1 MRFLIGS
8 FCNDV
13 LGGGNGNDILLGLSG
28 SDVLQGGRGN
38 DILIG
43 GSGSDQIF
51 GGAGNDLLLGNNGND
66 LLDGGVGS
74 DIVDGGSGDDI
85 AIYRMSENRGARDVY
100 SGGSGKDTLRL
111 AFTAAEWND
120 PRVRLEVIAY
130 AAFQAAHTNR
140 RGEADN
146 DVFRF
151 QSFDLRA
158 SAFEKLEVYVDGRR
172 VEIGDAP
179 VTARDDAA
187 QAGENG
193 SVVINVAGND
203 STPDGIGAVTL
214 VSGPTKG
221 TVTLRADKTFLYT
234 PGAAMNAL
242 GAGQRTTDTFTYR
255 ISDRD
260 GDSGVATVMV
270 TIIGENDAP
279 TVTVVNPAMD
289 AEGDAGTPSVKT
301 IDLFRD
307 LTIATDPDQTDTPVF
322 RTGSI
327 LVQAGP
333 GSATGNTAL
342 IAVNQ
347 TTGVISYDRAA
358 FDFLNTGQSAIY
370 RISFD
375 VRSGSDTVTRTV
387 TLTITGITDVPGD
400 TTPPPAPT
408 LTLAAASDSGAAGD
422 RLTNDSTPTLT
433 GTAEAG
439 ATVTILRNGISIGTA
454 LAAANGSWSFTTA
467 VLADGLHNFTAT
479 ARDAAGNNGPAS
491 TALTLTI
498 DTGAPAAPALALAA
512 ASDSGAAGDRLTND
526 NTPTLTGTAEA
537 GATVTILRNGAI
549 AGTTTAAADGGWTYT
564 SAALADGT
572 HVFTAFATDAAGNAG
587 PASAA
592 LALTIDTA
600 APGLPTIDLAAA
612 EDSGASDSDDL
623 TNRAS
628 VTLSVSA
635 ETGSTVTLNGQSAV
649 AVAGLASF
657 TVALAEGVNGFG
669 ATATDAAGNVSA
681 AGMLSI
687 GRDSDADLGDDLAV
701 TLGDGLINAME
712 RAAVG
717 FALSGLDAD
726 ATATL
731 TFAST
736 GGGAITRTLSA
747 NGTGTIDL
755 SSLGDGAISVFVS
768 AGDAAGNTATGSGF
782 GAMLDTLAPN
792 TPVIDLVAA
801 DDSGASDGDNL
812 TNLAIVR
819 LSVAAETGATVTLN
833 GQSAVATA
841 GAASFT
847 LALVEGANA
856 FSATATD
863 AAGNTSAAGTLTVT
877 RDSDA
882 DAGDDLAVSLNDS
895 LINAAER
902 AAVAFTLTGLDA
914 DAIASLTFAS
924 SGGGSLTR
932 TLSGNGT
939 GAIDLSS
946 LADGAITVSVAA
958 SDAAGN
964 AASGGGAAATLDATG
979 PAAPTL
985 ALDAGS
991 DTGTPG
997 DGATLDTTPTLIGTT
1012 EPGATVTILRDGFG
1026 VGSATADAGGNWSF
1040 TSAVL
1045 AAGPYSFTTFA
1056 TDAAGNAGPASA
1068 PFALTIED
1076 AAPAEISLAL
1086 SASDEASAP
1095 GDDTTTGSVVTLV
1108 GATEAGAIV
1117 TLGSGPQAMTTIA
1130 DTQGLFRFDDIALSL
1145 GGNAFTVTASL
1156 AGQTI
1161 ATDTVT
1167 LTREAADA
1175 NAPDNAAVNWIRIA
1189 LGLVAEESSAPTY
1202 ASRALA
1208 MESLA
1213 VYNVMAAIDGTPG
1226 YLINAQAALGAS
1238 AEAAVAKAA
1247 HDILK
1252 ALYPSQ
1258 SFDLAAELAESLA
1271 LVTDGQ
1277 SEDDGVALGADI
1289 AARVLSL
1296 RQNDGWDTVVNDTG
1310 SDAVGKWQPTAP
1322 FYAPGLDAQ
1331 WATLDTFAL
1340 DTPDQ
1345 FRPDAPPDVQSD
1357 AFLAAYNEVKSLGAS
1372 DSTTRTA
1379 DQANIARFWAA
1390 GVGTYTPPGM
1400 WNDIAAKLVD
1410 EGSVGL
1416 SATARLFAQLN
1427 LAMADSGIAAWDAK
1441 YVYDYVRP
1449 ITIIR
1454 EAQNLNDPRFVEDR
1468 DWFPLI
1474 PTPPFPEYVSGHST
1488 FSAAAATVL
1497 TDFFGDTT
1505 GFSITSKSLANGTI
1519 ARSFDNFWDAAF
1531 EAGESRVFGGIHYR
1545 FSSEAGYEL
1554 GSAVGNLVLSAF
1566 DAASDTIAPRILL
1579 DQPDGF
1585 VANAVT
1591 MLGGTVLDNL
1601 TGVVALRASIDGGP
1615 LQEIAFA
1622 DNGSFTLALDGL
1634 LDGRHEID
1642 LYAVDA
1648 AGNLGSRDSYD
1659 FTLATTGPAL
1669 TLAPASV
1676 QPGEAIL
1683 TGERLTGTA
1692 LVVPGNGLAA
1702 LSYAFDDGA
1711 PIPVAF
1717 VARADGAISFDQPLD
1732 LSLVEPGARVLTVT
1746 AVDLAGNATTQT
1758 ISVSVPQPPFT
1769 IVDISP
1775 EPGEMAIGATYRPL
1789 IAFSRPVDPATL
1801 TEDSFYA
1808 TDSAGARIAAT
1819 IVPFADGL
1827 SAWLL
1832 FDEALPGSS
1841 AITLHVEGDLILSLD
1856 GAQLDGGTGAGSDY
1870 SGTFITVSTTG
1881 IPGTVISGRVLD
1893 PGLDRE
1899 MLTPDDVRAG
1909 PNGLNDF
1916 AANTYLNPLANVK
1929 VHILGRED
1937 IFAYTDATG
1946 YFELTD
1952 TPAGNLKL
1960 VVDGRTAT
1968 NAPDGIFFPEMVM
1981 DLTIRPGIVNTVMG
1995 SMGPAEAQEFNA
2007 ENPVVYLP
2015 RIDEDIFVAVS
2026 ATEATV
2032 IRGTNSANS
2041 ALVGDQLAQMS
2052 LTVAPGSVVDGA
2064 GNPVAVEVGIATVP
2078 PSMVMD
2084 MLPPG
2089 VLQHSFDITIQVRGV
2104 DGQPI
2109 DDPVFTTAAVL
2120 TMPNTFGMAP
2130 GEKLYVLSFDHTT
2143 GRLVINGTAT
2153 VSADGLSV
2161 VTDADSGIVA
2171 PGWHG
2176 VFTGSDADGD
2186 ILRNCD
2192 PRAND
2197 NPITWQDNE
2206 AAVLSASG
2214 TIGLVDGLSGGRIN
2228 DATKGVLGP
2237 VSGAAGLVSRGRTF
2251 EQHVEQYYEAAYTG
2265 QVSAAD
2271 GGGQADFAYK
2281 SMKLLQLGGDVA
2293 ATAVD
2298 SFAYVVGNLPF
2309 FKDTSL
2315 GKAAATLPLAV
2326 SATEATV
2333 AWTVNGE
2340 PPYKG
2345 MTDYVEKVNAKT
2357 QNVMNSAKW
2366 KLPDNPKTTP
2376 AIQRYEEAVRRA
2388 EERDLLRTPDLDI
2401 MAQKLRFIE
2410 ATISDWP
2417 EPGPEPIP
2425 PEREREIAD
2434 QAREIADAIAELAE
2448 AAARAAEHGRAI
2460 DDARDIVD
2468 AYEDVVDAYAEDFGE
2483 SFDPADSDPGN
2494 DGPDDVVVVTEEI
2507 EYGPVFYGV
2516 IENLDNGVQLRF
2528 QFNPDAG
2535 VDQVV
2540 APNADLRLTVFD
2552 PVSREVGSVT
2562 FTSSPS
2568 GVATRIP
2575 SILMLPDAGAVG
2587 LGGFTATAAYV
2598 LGINPA
2604 NPFNFIAPVDVDGDG
2619 VIEPEDGDLAGVR
2632 DVDAVLAGIATTP
2645 AQAEVEGVVGTVALA
2660 GQARAVEIATRGA
2673 NGAVQLAYVATGS
2686 FGLAIVDVTNPRGPV
2701 VLAQLDLPGDA
2712 VDVAADPAS
2721 NVVAVATGAG
2731 GIALIDVT
2739 TPTQPR
2745 LLGTIASTA
2754 TEIEVEDGLLYFFAG
2769 GVLNAYDMRS
2779 GAQEKA
2785 LLLAGVTT
2793 LPVAMAIE
2801 GQTLYLLESNPAA
2814 QPRLTI
2820 VDISGPGM
2828 VQLGQFTL
2836 PPFFINTASDLAIRN
2851 GIAYV
2856 GRGLDTSRGG
2866 YSTIDVSNPANP
2878 VYLSDPDNIALAGRS
2893 IALSAAGQLVG
2904 VQRVVD
2910 SQAGFATRNVLDVI
2924 GAGDP
2929 TVTDA
2934 IVRRIVLPDGVE
2946 PGDVAIIGNTALVVA
2961 GAALHAVQLAGIDR
2975 RGIAPTLSF
2984 ETNLVDGDPLTPG
2997 IQAVARE
3004 ASRAEFDLTVSD
3016 DVGIRSVELLMN
3028 GRIVAADLSVPLSL
3042 STVLPTIAGNGG
3054 DTVSLAVRATD
3065 TGGNVTTSEAITVTL
3080 TSDTTPFNLIN
3091 VTPDFQDTVGPVFRV
3106 SYLFSK
3112 AVDPAT
3118 VGLDNFFLLT
3128 EGGAPVPATGI
3139 ALREGGTRV
3148 DISYDGL
3155 PPGRY
3160 IGTVKAPQV
3169 RDLSGQALD
3178 DVDFVGPADFTVE
3191 AYDNVWVGGIVGNWT
3206 SAANWS
3212 DGAIPDATDSV
3223 FIQTFPNTVINFD
3236 QIANFGTAIVESL
3249 TLTGGGSLIYDSA
3262 PTVGGRPFRGI
3273 ETSYLSND
3281 GLFDVGKFGA
3291 LTVKGDL
3298 HNEGTIR
3305 LSATATNVP
3314 GTFGVSIGRLVLGE
3328 GDLTIDGG
3336 GVIEMGND
3344 PVSVLT
3350 AAQLAGRRKGE
3361 QDLGFY
3367 DAGIPSVVTNLDNTI
3382 RGGGEITGEM
3392 TLINGAAGV
3401 IESTIDKRLTLSTYI
3416 FNISD
3421 FGGVVF
3427 YERGLIENDGLIRA
3441 TATSTLKIDNVN
3453 IQNQDGVIRADGEN
3467 SLVWFEFN
3475 PIVDGGLIEAVG
3487 SGAFLLSY
3495 GATLR
3500 NLTIDNA
3507 QGANLLLVSRNTA
3520 NSNSQATSLENVTL
3534 RGDINV
3540 SPPDSAGATLS
3551 LKGEIV
3557 IEGADSE
3564 IILFDGAS
3572 TPARL
3577 LIAGDTRIS
3586 GGGVITII
3594 DGGVGHEI
3602 VSGAVV
3608 QYPFADPDN
3617 PTGEP
3622 GQPDAIDLVNVDAAF
3637 RWAGTIKPFY
3647 DLTDVEFYDASGN
3660 YQTVQ
3665 RPQTAPLHIVNY
3677 AAGTI
3682 ESYLNISGGPR
3693 PLILD
3698 GFQGGPPTLAG
3709 NYNISNAGLIRAS
3722 NAVGLEIRNSAVQQ
3736 YVDPFEHPTQAGLF
3750 GTLAADGFDSDVTLD
3765 NATVV
3770 GGRIEAIAGGDI
3782 IVTDEGFAGRGAVFQ
3797 SAAIQIDQ
3805 DSTLRIENNAQL
3817 DISAFLFGRTETEL
3831 RNDGTIAI
3839 ISGGG
3844 NDARLTVG
3852 GEFGGDLTIT
3862 SDDFGEIILRDASSS
3877 GLRGSLGNGYG
3888 GGERLRIVNQGVA
3901 GDGDFAVDMELQVE
3915 GGQGL
3920 RLSADAG
3927 GLIDVRSY
3935 FVNVA
3940 AFSQIIAEGG
3950 LVEIDGTV
3958 DNYGVIDAYAGSL
3971 RFTGAVQ
3978 GGGTTITRGED
3989 TLVTVDGAASG
4000 SFQLYNG
4007 GDFVF
4012 NGSFDGAIA
4021 FGVDDEFA
4029 QFNGDSTVVFDDLTN
4044 FNAFVSGFSA
4054 GDVVAFRDIDE
4065 ATGFFTI
4072 FDDGAN
4078 YIVEVGDQ
4086 DDVVTLTFQNS
4097 FDINSLSLEALNGE
4111 GFRSLVLI

>member
-85 AIYRMSENRGARDVY
+85 AIYRMSENGGARDVY

-203 STPDGIGAVTL
+203 STPDEIGAVTL

-260 GDSGVATVMV
+260 GDSGVATVTV

-279 TVTVVNPAMD
+279 TVTVVNPATD

-408 LTLAAASDSGAAGD
+408 LTLAAPSDSGAAGD

-439 ATVTILRNGISIGTA
+439 ATVTILRNGVSIGTA

-549 AGTTTAAADGGWTYT
+549 AGTTTVAADGGWTYT

-572 HVFTAFATDAAGNAG
+572 HAFTAFATDAAGNAG

-600 APGLPTIDLAAA
+600 APGLPAIDLAAA

-657 TVALAEGVNGFG
+657 TVALAEGVNGFS

-712 RAAVG
+712 RAAVS

-755 SSLGDGAISVFVS
+755 SSLGDGAISVSVS

-782 GAMLDTLAPN
+782 GATLDTLAPDA
-792 TPVIDLVAA
+792 PVIDLAAA

-812 TNLAIVR
+812 TNLASVT

-841 GAASFT
+841 GGASFT
-847 LALVEGANA
+847 VALAEGANA

-863 AAGNTSAAGTLTVT
+863 AAGNTSAAGASTVT

-882 DAGDDLAVSLNDS
+882 DADNDLAVSLGDS

-902 AAVAFTLTGLDA
+902 AAVAFTLTGLDP
-914 DAIASLTFAS
+914 DALASLTFSS

-932 TLSGNGT
+932 SVSANGP
-939 GAIDLSS
+939 GSIDLST
-946 LADGAITVSVAA
+946 LGDGAISVSVTAG
-958 SDAAGN
+958 DAAGN
-964 AASGGGAAATLDATG
+964 TTSGLGASATLDTTG

-985 ALDAGS
+985 ALDTGS
-991 DTGTPG
+991 DTGALG
-997 DGATLDTTPTLIGTT
+997 DGATLDTTPTLTGTA
-1012 EPGATVTILRDGFG
+1012 EAGATVTILRDGLS
-1026 VGSATADAGGNWSF
+1026 VGSATADAAGGWSF
-1040 TSAVL
+1040 TSAAL
-1045 AAGPYSFTTFA
+1045 ASGPYSFSAFA
-1056 TDAAGNAGPASA
+1056 SDAAGNAGATSA

-1076 AAPAEISLAL
+1076 AAPAEVSLAL

-1108 GATEAGAIV
+1108 GATEAGATV

-1130 DTQGLFRFDDIALSL
+1130 DTQGLFRFDDVALSL
-1145 GGNAFTVTASL
+1145 GENAFTVAASL

-1161 ATDTVT
+1161 ATQTVT
-1167 LTREAADA
+1167 LTREAAAA

-1189 LGLVAEESSAPTY
+1189 LGLVAEESSGPTY

-1238 AEAAVAKAA
+1238 AEAAVARAA

-1252 ALYPSQ
+1252 ALYPGQ
-1258 SFDLAAELAESLA
+1258 SFDLAAQLAESLA
-1271 LVTDGQ
+1271 LVADGQ

-1289 AARVLSL
+1289 AARVLAL
-1296 RQNDGWDTVVNDTG
+1296 RQNDGWDIVVNDTG

-1340 DTPDQ
+1340 DTPAQ
-1345 FRPDAPPDVQSD
+1345 FRPDAPPDVHSD
-1357 AFLAAYNEVKSLGAS
+1357 AFLAAYNEVKELGAS

-1390 GVGTYTPPGM
+1390 GVGTYTPSGM

-1427 LAMADSGIAAWDAK
+1427 LAMADAGIAAWDAK
-1441 YVYDYVRP
+1441 YTYDYVRP

-1488 FSAAAATVL
+1488 YSAAAATVL
-1497 TDFFGDTT
+1497 TDFFAETT
-1505 GFSITSKSLANGTI
+1505 AFSITSKSLANG
-1519 ARSFDNFWDAAF
+1519 AVPRSFDNFWDAAF

-1566 DAASDTIAPRILL
+1566 DAASDAIAPRILL
-1579 DQPDGF
+1579 TQERDFVSDTIPVLTGSVLDNVSGVTALSYSLDGAAFVALAFAADGTFSLDLAALLAGQPDGRHSI
-1585 VANAVT
+1585 T
-1591 MLGGTVLDNL
+1591 
-1601 TGVVALRASIDGGP
+1601 LRA
-1615 LQEIAFA
+1615 L
-1622 DNGSFTLALDGL
+1622 
-1634 LDGRHEID
+1634 
-1642 LYAVDA
+1642 DA
-1648 AGNLGSRDSYD
+1648 AGNLG
-1659 FTLATTGPAL
+1659 TLNAFRFAVATAPPVAS
-1669 TLAPASV
+1669 LAPESV
-1676 QPGEAIL
+1676 QQGETIL
-1683 TGERLTGTA
+1683 AGERLTGF
-1692 LVVPGNGLAA
+1692 VPLSEGNALAA
-1702 LSYAFDDGA
+1702 LTYRFDGGPRTSVAFDA
-1711 PIPVAF
+1711 TN
-1717 VARADGAISFDQPLD
+1717 RFDQALD
-1732 LSLVEPGARVLTVT
+1732 LRTIAPGARQLVLEITDVAGSVAIQTYDVTVPT
-1746 AVDLAGNATTQT
+1746 
-1758 ISVSVPQPPFT
+1758 PPFT
-1769 IVDISP
+1769 IVAIEP
-1775 EPGEMAIGATYRPL
+1775 EADEMQVGVTYRPL
-1789 IAFSRPVDPATL
+1789 VEFSRAVDASTL
-1801 TEDSFYA
+1801 TASSFYA
-1808 TDSAGARIAAT
+1808 TDSSGAVIPAT

-1827 SAWLL
+1827 GAWLL
-1832 FDEALPGSS
+1832 FQETLPGSQ
-1841 AITLHVEGDLILSLD
+1841 AITLHIDGSEIRSRDGTFLD
-1856 GAQLDGGTGAGSDY
+1856 AALTGAGGSNL
-1870 SGTFITVSTTG
+1870 TQVFTTVSTTG
-1881 IPGTVISGRVLD
+1881 VPGTTITGYVLD
-1893 PGLDRE
+1893 PGADRE
-1899 MLTPDDVRAG
+1899 MMTPDDVRAG
-1909 PNGLNDF
+1909 PLGLNSF
-1916 AANTYLNPLANVK
+1916 ATNTYLSKLAGVK
-1929 VHILGRED
+1929 VYVIGQED
-1937 IFAYTDATG
+1937 KAVFTDADGLFT
-1946 YFELTD
+1946 LTD
-1952 TPAGNLKL
+1952 MPAGNVKL
-1960 VVDGRTAT
+1960 VIDGRTAAMT
-1968 NAPDGIFFPEMVM
+1968 EAGIFFPEMVM

-2007 ENPVVYLP
+2007 GNLAVYLP
-2015 RIDEDIFVAVS
+2015 RIDDDIFVAIGTGAPTVVQ
-2026 ATEATV
+2026 ATS
-2032 IRGTNSANS
+2032 SANS
-2041 ALVGDQLAQMS
+2041 SLTGDQLSRMS

-2084 MLPPG
+2084 MLPEG
-2089 VLQHSFDITIQVRGV
+2089 VLQHSFDITIQVRDV
-2104 DGQPI
+2104 NGQPI
-2109 DDPVFTTAAVL
+2109 DDPVFTTPAILA
-2120 TMPNTFGMAP
+2120 MPNTFGLAP
-2130 GEKLYVLSFDHTT
+2130 GEKTFVLSFDHTT

-2153 VSADGLSV
+2153 VSADGLSI
-2161 VTDADSGIVA
+2161 VTDPDSGILA

-2176 VFTGSDADGD
+2176 IAPGSRG
-2186 ILRNCD
+2186 RGGVSGPCD
-2192 PRAND
+2192 PPGTPELDEVRQAYQEFYDKTNQTLD
-2197 NPITWQDNE
+2197 D
-2206 AAVLSASG
+2206 AS
-2214 TIGLVDGLSGGRIN
+2214 TLNSL
-2228 DATKGVLGP
+2228 L
-2237 VSGAAGLVSRGRTF
+2237 GAAGANTTPVGKALDVRGTYNDLKTLSDSSLRAGDAFRRGDVVGGLLESGQVFVDSVSVFTDFMGFIPGPIGRI
-2251 EQHVEQYYEAAYTG
+2251 ANAYGVVLNSAKRAG
-2265 QVSAAD
+2265 QVSSENLDILTGQKQQIRQTAD
-2271 GGGQADFAYK
+2271 EVKAQQRWVPPTVTPQQEQQRQQNLQRLEEAELRYREESQRQTEIIEETTTYFETVIEFLEMVQPGGSGPGPNPDSVELAEMADRIKDFADSQIELIGGEFSLEYEFLYQLEEEY
-2281 SMKLLQLGGDVA
+2281 LLALQQVIDDIA
-2293 ATAVD
+2293 AEIGVTIPAMAAM
-2298 SFAYVVGNLPF
+2298 SG
-2309 FKDTSL
+2309 TSL
-2315 GKAAATLPLAV
+2315 GGLTGGV
-2326 SATEATV
+2326 
-2333 AWTVNGE
+2333 
-2340 PPYKG
+2340 
-2345 MTDYVEKVNAKT
+2345 
-2357 QNVMNSAKW
+2357 VMGANFF
-2366 KLPDNPKTTP
+2366 PNQP
-2376 AIQRYEEAVRRA
+2376 AQA
-2388 EERDLLRTPDLDI
+2388 EVPSVVYGQTMYYLL
-2401 MAQKLRFIE
+2401 
-2410 ATISDWP
+2410 
-2417 EPGPEPIP
+2417 
-2425 PEREREIAD
+2425 
-2434 QAREIADAIAELAE
+2434 
-2448 AAARAAEHGRAI
+2448 
-2460 DDARDIVD
+2460 
-2468 AYEDVVDAYAEDFGE
+2468 
-2483 SFDPADSDPGN
+2483 
-2494 DGPDDVVVVTEEI
+2494 
-2507 EYGPVFYGV
+2507 
-2516 IENLDNGVQLRF
+2516 ENLDSGSELRG
-2528 QFNPDAG
+2528 QFNAMAG
-2535 VDQVV
+2535 IDQFL
-2540 APNADLRLTVFD
+2540 APNTLYRLTVFD
-2552 PVSREVGSVT
+2552 PVSRDIGQTVFQSRPTGQPT
-2562 FTSSPS
+2562 D
-2568 GVATRIP
+2568 IP
-2575 SILMLPDAGAVG
+2575 NVLLFDDAGAVG
-2587 LGGFTATAAYV
+2587 AGGFTARAANV
-2598 LGINPA
+2598 LGINP
-2604 NPFNFIAPVDVDGDG
+2604 NIRDNFIAGVQDEAALLGGFANTPALASTTGVIGSVSLLGDAKAVVVESDG
-2619 VIEPEDGDLAGVR
+2619 V
-2632 DVDAVLAGIATTP
+2632 
-2645 AQAEVEGVVGTVALA
+2645 
-2660 GQARAVEIATRGA
+2660 
-2673 NGAVQLAYVATGS
+2673 NGGRLTAYVATGDY
-2686 FGLAIVDVTNPRGPV
+2686 GLALVNVSDPLAPAILSQIDLLGTATDV
-2701 VLAQLDLPGDA
+2701 A
-2712 VDVAADPAS
+2712 VDGATDL
-2721 NVVAVATGAG
+2721 VAVATGASGVAIVDANLANAPRLVRTLNVAATQVEIFDGLAYVVSGGIVSAYDMATGQQVKGLLLPGANYPVTGLAIENGRLFALEYNPGVGPRLTVIDIASPVLSILSTLQLPFAARGSDNAADGLLTVSG
-2731 GIALIDVT
+2731 GIAYL
-2739 TPTQPR
+2739 PAGSGAG
-2745 LLGTIASTA
+2745 LGA
-2754 TEIEVEDGLLYFFAG
+2754 AG
-2769 GVLNAYDMRS
+2769 GYATVNVSD
-2779 GAQEKA
+2779 
-2785 LLLAGVTT
+2785 
-2793 LPVAMAIE
+2793 
-2801 GQTLYLLESNPAA
+2801 PAA
-2814 QPRLTI
+2814 
-2820 VDISGPGM
+2820 
-2828 VQLGQFTL
+2828 
-2836 PPFFINTASDLAIRN
+2836 PFLVSTPDQE
-2851 GIAYV
+2851 GIAGGALALNGS
-2856 GRGLDTSRGG
+2856 GRALTVQRLNVAEANSFADRNLV
-2866 YSTIDVSNPANP
+2866 DVVDVANPANT
-2878 VYLSDPDNIALAGRS
+2878 
-2893 IALSAAGQLVG
+2893 G
-2904 VQRVVD
+2904 VLINRILLPENAV
-2910 SQAGFATRNVLDVI
+2910 
-2924 GAGDP
+2924 P
-2929 TVTDA
+2929 TAVT
-2934 IVRRIVLPDGVE
+2934 
-2946 PGDVAIIGNTALVVA
+2946 VA
-2961 GAALHAVQLAGIDR
+2961 GGNAFVATSDGLSVVRYLQIDR
-2975 RGIAPTLSF
+2975 LGVAPTINF
-2984 ETNLVDGDPLTPG
+2984 TTNLVDADPLTAG
-2997 IQAVARE
+2997 IQAQALE
-3004 ASRAEFDLTVSD
+3004 ASRVTFDLTVFD
-3016 DVGIRSVELLMN
+3016 DVQVRSVELLVD
-3028 GRIVAADLSVPLSL
+3028 GRVVQTDLSVPLSL
-3042 STVLPTIAGNGG
+3042 STVLPSIAGNGG
-3054 DTVSLAVRATD
+3054 PNVTLALRATD
-3065 TGGNVTTSEAITVTL
+3065 TGGNVTTTAPITVTL
-3080 TSDTTPFNLIN
+3080 TADTTPFNLIN
-3091 VTPDFQDTVGPVFRV
+3091 VTPDDGETVGQTRKV

-3112 AVDPAT
+3112 ALDPTSVTLA
-3118 VGLDNFFLLT
+3118 NFVLKT
-3128 EGGAPVPATGI
+3128 QAGDVVTATGI
-3139 ALREGGTRV
+3139 ALRENGTRV
-3148 DISYDGL
+3148 EISYDAL
-3155 PPGRY
+3155 PLGQY
-3160 IGTVKAPQV
+3160 QGTIKAPLV
-3169 RDLSGQALD
+3169 RDLSGQRLGAA
-3178 DVDFVGPADFTVE
+3178 DFVGTADFTV
-3191 AYDNVWVGGIVGNWT
+3191 AAFDNSWIGGIVGDWT
-3206 SAANWS
+3206 LAANWS
-3212 DGAIPDATDSV
+3212 DGAAPDATDSV
-3223 FIQTFPNTVINFD
+3223 FIQTVPGGTINFD
-3236 QIANFGTAIVESL
+3236 QTANFGNAIVESL
-3249 TLTGGGSLIYDSA
+3249 TLTGGGSVIYDSA

-3314 GTFGVSIGRLVLGE
+3314 GTFGGSIGRLVLGE

-3507 QGANLLLVSRNTA
+3507 QGANFLLVSRNTA

-3594 DGGVGHEI
+3594 NGGVGHEI

-3722 NAVGLEIRNSAVQQ
+3722 NGVGLEIRNSAVQQ

-3750 GTLAADGFDSDVTLD
+3750 GTLAADGFDSDVALD

-3817 DISAFLFGRTETEL
+3817 DISAFLFGRTETQL

-3844 NDARLTVG
+3844 NDARLIVG

-3901 GDGDFAVDMELQVE
+3901 GDGDFAVDMELRVE

-3935 FVNVA
+3935 FVSVA

>member
-43 GSGSDQIF
+43 GSGSDQIV
-51 GGAGNDLLLGNNGND
+51 GGAGNDLLLGNSGND
-66 LLDGGVGS
+66 LLDGGAGS

-146 DVFRF
+146 DAFRF

-187 QAGENG
+187 QVGENG

-260 GDSGVATVMV
+260 GDSGVATVTV

-279 TVTVVNPAMD
+279 TVTVVNPATD
-289 AEGDAGTPSVKT
+289 TEGDAGASNIKT

-307 LTIATDPDQTDTPVF
+307 LTMATDPDQTDTPVF

-375 VRSGSDTVTRTV
+375 VRSGSDTVTRMV
-387 TLTITGITDVPGD
+387 TLSITGITDVPGD

-408 LTLAAASDSGAAGD
+408 LTLTAASDSG
-422 RLTNDSTPTLT
+422 
-433 GTAEAG
+433 
-439 ATVTILRNGISIGTA
+439 V
-454 LAAANGSWSFTTA
+454 
-467 VLADGLHNFTAT
+467 
-479 ARDAAGNNGPAS
+479 
-491 TALTLTI
+491 
-498 DTGAPAAPALALAA
+498 
-512 ASDSGAAGDRLTND
+512 AGDRLTND

-537 GATVTILRNGAI
+537 GATVTILRNGSAVS
-549 AGTTTAAADGGWTYT
+549 TTVAAADGGWAFT
-564 SAALADGT
+564 SAALADGP
-572 HVFTAFATDAAGNAG
+572 HAFTAFATDAAGNAG

-592 LALTIDTA
+592 LTLTIDTS
-600 APGLPTIDLAAA
+600 APGAPVIDLTAA
-612 EDSGASDSDDL
+612 EDSGASGSDNL

-628 VTLSVSA
+628 VTLSVTA
-635 ETGSTVTLNGQSAV
+635 EVGSTVVLNGQSAV
-649 AVAGLASF
+649 AAAGVATF
-657 TVALAEGVNGFG
+657 VVALVEGSNSFS

-681 AGMLSI
+681 AGILFI
-687 GRDSDADLGDDLAV
+687 TRDSDADLGDDLAV

-717 FALSGLDAD
+717 FTLSGLDAD
-726 ATATL
+726 AAATV
-731 TFAST
+731 TFTST

-755 SSLGDGAISVFVS
+755 SSLGDGAIDVSVS
-768 AGDAAGNTATGSGF
+768 AGDVAGNVATGG
-782 GAMLDTLAPN
+782 GASATLDTLAPDA
-792 TPVIDLVAA
+792 PVIDLVATE
-801 DDSGASDGDNL
+801 DSGASSTDDL
-812 TNLAIVR
+812 TNRASVT
-819 LSVAAETGATVTLN
+819 LSVAAEAGSTVTLN
-833 GQSAVATA
+833 DGQSAIATA
-841 GAASFT
+841 GLASFT
-847 LALVEGANA
+847 VGLSEGLNG

-882 DAGDDLAVSLNDS
+882 DLGDDLAVSLNDS

-914 DAIASLTFAS
+914 DAIASLTFSS
-924 SGGGSLTR
+924 SGGGSMTR

-939 GAIDLSS
+939 GSIDLSS
-946 LADGAITVSVAA
+946 LGDGAITVSVAA

-964 AASGGGAAATLDATG
+964 TAAGDGASATLDATG

-997 DGATLDTTPTLIGTT
+997 DGATLDTTPTLSGTA
-1012 EPGATVTILRDGFG
+1012 EAGATVTVLRDGLS
-1026 VGSATADAGGNWSF
+1026 VGSATADAGGGWSF
-1040 TSAVL
+1040 TSDAL
-1045 AAGPYSFTTFA
+1045 ATGSYSFTAFA
-1056 TDAAGNAGPASA
+1056 TDAAGNDGPASA
-1068 PFALTIED
+1068 AFALTIEN
-1076 AAPAEISLAL
+1076 AAPADISLAL

-1108 GATEAGAIV
+1108 GATQAGATV
-1117 TLGSGPQAMTTIA
+1117 TLGSGPQAMSTIA
-1130 DTQGLFRFDDIALSL
+1130 DTQGMFRFDDVALSL
-1145 GGNAFTVTASL
+1145 GGNTLTVAASL
-1156 AGQTI
+1156 DGQTI
-1161 ATDTVT
+1161 ATETVT
-1167 LTREAADA
+1167 LTREATAA

-1213 VYNVMAAIDGTPG
+1213 VYNVKAAIDGTPG

-1238 AEAAVAKAA
+1238 AEAAVARAA

-1252 ALYPSQ
+1252 ALYPGQ

-1271 LVTDGQ
+1271 LVTDGE

-1289 AARVLSL
+1289 AARVLAL

-1322 FYAPGLDAQ
+1322 FYGPGLDAQ

-1345 FRPDAPPDVQSD
+1345 LRPDAPPDVHSD
-1357 AFLAAYNEVKSLGAS
+1357 AFLAAYNEVKELGAS
-1372 DSTTRTA
+1372 NSATRTL
-1379 DQANIARFWAA
+1379 DQANSARFWAA

-1400 WNDIAAKLVD
+1400 WNDIAAKLLD
-1410 EGSVGL
+1410 QGSVGL
-1416 SATARLFAQLN
+1416 SATAKLFAQLN
-1427 LAMADSGIAAWDAK
+1427 IAMADAAIAAWDAK

-1454 EAQNLNDPRFVEDR
+1454 EAQNLNDARFEEDR

-1488 FSAAAATVL
+1488 FSAAAATIL
-1497 TDFFGDTT
+1497 TDFFGNTT
-1505 GFSITSKSLANGTI
+1505 SFSITSKSLANGTMP
-1519 ARSFDNFWDAAF
+1519 RDFDSFWDAAF

-1554 GSAVGNLVLSAF
+1554 GGSIGDLVLAAF
-1566 DAASDTIAPRILL
+1566 DAASDAIAPRILL
-1579 DQPDGF
+1579 AQERNF
-1585 VANAVT
+1585 VSDAIPVLT
-1591 MLGGTVLDNL
+1591 GSVLDNVS
-1601 TGVVALRASIDGGP
+1601 GVTSLSYSLDGATFVALP
-1615 LQEIAFA
+1615 FA
-1622 DNGSFTLALDGL
+1622 ADGSFSLDLAGL
-1634 LDGRHEID
+1634 LAGEPDGRHSVS
-1642 LYAVDA
+1642 LRALDA
-1648 AGNLGSRDSYD
+1648 AGNLGTVNAFQ
-1659 FTLATTGPAL
+1659 FTIATAPPVAN
-1669 TLAPASV
+1669 LAPESI
-1676 QPGEAIL
+1676 QPDEVLLA
-1683 TGERLTGTA
+1683 GERLTGSVP
-1692 LVVPGNGLAA
+1692 LVEGNTLAA
-1702 LSYAFDDGA
+1702 LTYRFDDG
-1711 PIPVAF
+1711 PRTSVAF
-1717 VARADGAISFDQPLD
+1717 DASNGFDQALD
-1732 LSLVEPGARVLTVT
+1732 FSTVAPGARQLIVEITD
-1746 AVDLAGNATTQT
+1746 AAGNVAVQSYDVT
-1758 ISVSVPQPPFT
+1758 VPTPPFT
-1769 IVDISP
+1769 IVAIEP
-1775 EPGEMAIGATYRPL
+1775 EADEMQVGVTYRPL
-1789 IAFSRPVDPATL
+1789 IEFSRPVDASTL
-1801 TEDSFYA
+1801 TASSFYA
-1808 TDSAGARIAAT
+1808 TDSSGAVIPAT

-1827 SAWLL
+1827 GAWLL
-1832 FDEALPGSS
+1832 FQETLPGSQ
-1841 AITLHVEGDLILSLD
+1841 AITLHIDGSEVRSLD
-1856 GAQLDGGTGAGSDY
+1856 GTLLDAGLTGAAGSDL
-1870 SGTFITVSTTG
+1870 TQVFTTVSTTG
-1881 IPGTVISGRVLD
+1881 VPGTTITGYVLD
-1893 PGLDRE
+1893 PGADRE
-1899 MLTPDDVRAG
+1899 MMTPDDVRAG
-1909 PNGLNDF
+1909 PLGLNNF
-1916 AANTYLNPLANVK
+1916 ATNTYLSKLAGVK
-1929 VHILGRED
+1929 VYVIGQED
-1937 IFAYTDATG
+1937 KAVFTDANG
-1946 YFELTD
+1946 LFSLTD
-1952 TPAGNLKL
+1952 MPAGNVKL
-1960 VVDGRTAT
+1960 VIDGRTAT
-1968 NAPDGIFFPEMVM
+1968 LKSEQDDADVFFPEMVM

-2007 ENPVVYLP
+2007 GNLAVYLP
-2015 RIDEDIFVAVS
+2015 RIDEDIFVEIGAGAPTVVQ
-2026 ATEATV
+2026 ATT
-2032 IRGTNSANS
+2032 SANS
-2041 ALVGDQLAQMS
+2041 SLTGDQLSRMS

-2084 MLPPG
+2084 MLPEG
-2089 VLQHSFDITIQVRGV
+2089 VLQHSFDITIQVRDVNGE
-2104 DGQPI
+2104 PI
-2109 DDPVFTTAAVL
+2109 DDPVFTTPAILA
-2120 TMPNTFGMAP
+2120 MPNTFGLAP
-2130 GEKLYVLSFDHTT
+2130 GEKTFVLSFDHTT

-2153 VSADGLSV
+2153 VSADGLSI
-2161 VTDADSGIVA
+2161 VTDADSGILA

-2176 VFTGSDADGD
+2176 IAPGTRGRGQ
-2186 ILRNCD
+2186 ILGPCD
-2192 PRAND
+2192 PPGTDERSKVGATADALYTGMNQGLSDLNDIYAVGSVVGLPSTPLGAALSGNAAAND
-2197 NPITWQDNE
+2197 LV
-2206 AAVLSASG
+2206 AAGGKLQAAKNAFDRSDYISAAGEVVLSGVDVVSAGFNLLGNVPGPVGRWASG
-2214 TIGLVDGLSGGRIN
+2214 LGLAVGKARTYGDSGSLYVDSYSQRLTELKTTVEASKAALQWTPPPQPPGRQAQVEAN
-2228 DATKGVLGP
+2228 FARYEM
-2237 VSGAAGLVSRGRTF
+2237 ARTRYVEESQRQEPILERIEQTYEEVF
-2251 EQHVEQYYEAAYTG
+2251 EFLEII
-2265 QVSAAD
+2265 D
-2271 GGGQADFAYK
+2271 GGGFGG
-2281 SMKLLQLGGDVA
+2281 GGD
-2293 ATAVD
+2293 
-2298 SFAYVVGNLPF
+2298 LPF
-2309 FKDTSL
+2309 D
-2315 GKAAATLPLAV
+2315 G
-2326 SATEATV
+2326 
-2333 AWTVNGE
+2333 
-2340 PPYKG
+2340 
-2345 MTDYVEKVNAKT
+2345 
-2357 QNVMNSAKW
+2357 
-2366 KLPDNPKTTP
+2366 
-2376 AIQRYEEAVRRA
+2376 
-2388 EERDLLRTPDLDI
+2388 
-2401 MAQKLRFIE
+2401 
-2410 ATISDWP
+2410 
-2417 EPGPEPIP
+2417 PGPEADRI
-2425 PEREREIAD
+2425 EELLDSVIEFSDALNDLLSVETILEYQFLYELREEYLLALQQVVEDTVAEVSVALPVMAVQLGIANGGVSNGGSG
-2434 QAREIADAIAELAE
+2434 AIATAPFSNQAQQAEVSTVSYGQTLYYVLKNVETGTEL
-2448 AAARAAEHGRAI
+2448 RGTINPMLGI
-2460 DDARDIVD
+2460 DQFLA
-2468 AYEDVVDAYAEDFGE
+2468 
-2483 SFDPADSDPGN
+2483 
-2494 DGPDDVVVVTEEI
+2494 PDTL
-2507 EYGPVFYGV
+2507 Y
-2516 IENLDNGVQLRF
+2516 L
-2528 QFNPDAG
+2528 
-2535 VDQVV
+2535 
-2540 APNADLRLTVFD
+2540 LTVYD
-2552 PVSREVGSVT
+2552 PVSRDIGEVGFRSRPTGQITDIPDVLLVDQT
-2562 FTSSPS
+2562 APV
-2568 GVATRIP
+2568 GV
-2575 SILMLPDAGAVG
+2575 S
-2587 LGGFTATAAYV
+2587 GFTARAAYV
-2598 LGINPA
+2598 LGINP
-2604 NPFNFIAPVDVDGDG
+2604 NIRDNFIAGVQDEAALLGGFANTPALANTTGVIGAVALQGDAKAVVVESDG
-2619 VIEPEDGDLAGVR
+2619 V
-2632 DVDAVLAGIATTP
+2632 
-2645 AQAEVEGVVGTVALA
+2645 
-2660 GQARAVEIATRGA
+2660 
-2673 NGAVQLAYVATGS
+2673 NGGRLTAYVATGDY
-2686 FGLAIVDVTNPRGPV
+2686 GLALVNVSDPRAPSI
-2701 VLAQLDLPGDA
+2701 LSQLDLAGAATDVA
-2712 VDVAADPAS
+2712 VDGAT
-2721 NVVAVATGAG
+2721 NLVAVATGATGVAIIDATLANAPRLVRTLAVSATQVEIFDGLAYVVSG
-2731 GIALIDVT
+2731 GIVSAYDL
-2739 TPTQPR
+2739 
-2745 LLGTIASTA
+2745 A
-2754 TEIEVEDGLLYFFAG
+2754 TGQQVKGLL
-2769 GVLNAYDMRS
+2769 LP
-2779 GAQEKA
+2779 GANYP
-2785 LLLAGVTT
+2785 VTG
-2793 LPVAMAIE
+2793 LAIE
-2801 GQTLYLLESNPAA
+2801 NGKLFALEYNPGFG
-2814 QPRLTI
+2814 PRLTI
-2820 VDISGPGM
+2820 IDIASPALSVISTLQLPFAASGTDG
-2828 VQLGQFTL
+2828 V
-2836 PPFFINTASDLAIRN
+2836 ASGLLTVSG
-2851 GIAYV
+2851 GIAYLPA
-2856 GRGLDTSRGG
+2856 GAGGGLGAVGG
-2866 YSTIDVSNPANP
+2866 YATVNVADPSAPFLVSAPDEQGIAGGALALNGSGRALTVQRLNTTDGTVNADRNIVDVVDATSPANT
-2878 VYLSDPDNIALAGRS
+2878 
-2893 IALSAAGQLVG
+2893 G
-2904 VQRVVD
+2904 VLI
-2910 SQAGFATRNVLDVI
+2910 N
-2924 GAGDP
+2924 
-2929 TVTDA
+2929 
-2934 IVRRIVLPDGVE
+2934 RIVLPDNAVPAAIAIAG
-2946 PGDVAIIGNTALVVA
+2946 GNAFVATSDGLSVVQY
-2961 GAALHAVQLAGIDR
+2961 LPIDR
-2975 RGIAPTLSF
+2975 LGLAPTVQF
-2984 ETNLVDGDPLTPG
+2984 TTNLVDGDGLTPG
-2997 IQAVARE
+2997 IQASARE
-3004 ASRAEFDLTVSD
+3004 ATRVSFDLSVFD
-3016 DVGIRSVELLMN
+3016 DVQVRSVELLVN
-3028 GRIVAADLSVPLSL
+3028 GRVTITDLSVPLSL
-3042 STVLPTIAGNGG
+3042 STILPTIAANGG
-3054 DTVSLAVRATD
+3054 PTVTLALRATD
-3065 TGGNVTTSEAITVTL
+3065 TGGNVTTLDPITVTL
-3080 TSDTTPFNLIN
+3080 TQDLTPFNLIN
-3091 VTPDFQDTVGPVFRV
+3091 VTPDDQETVGLTRKI

-3112 AVDPAT
+3112 ALDPTSVTLA
-3118 VGLDNFFLLT
+3118 NFILKT
-3128 EGGAPVPATGI
+3128 EAGDVVQATGI
-3139 ALREGGTRV
+3139 ALRENGTRV
-3148 DISYDGL
+3148 EISYDAL
-3155 PPGRY
+3155 PLGRY
-3160 IGTVKAPQV
+3160 IGTVKAPLV
-3169 RDLSGQALD
+3169 RDLTGQALAT
-3178 DVDFVGPADFTVE
+3178 VDFVGTANFTV
-3191 AYDNVWVGGIVGNWT
+3191 AAFDNSWIGSIVGDWT
-3206 SAANWS
+3206 VATNWS
-3212 DGAIPDATDSV
+3212 DGASPDATDSV
-3223 FIQTFPNTVINFD
+3223 FIQTIPGGAINFD
-3236 QIANFGTAIVESL
+3236 QTANFGTAIVESL
-3249 TLTGGGSLIYDSA
+3249 TLAGRGSLVYDSA

-3273 ETSYLSND
+3273 ETSSLSND
-3281 GLFDVGKFGA
+3281 GLIDIGKFGA
-3291 LTVKGDL
+3291 LTVRGNL
-3298 HNEGTIR
+3298 HNEGVIR

-3314 GTFGVSIGRLVLGE
+3314 GTFGGSIGRLVLGE

-3344 PVSVLT
+3344 PASVLT

-3367 DAGIPSVVTNLDNTI
+3367 DAGIPTVVTNLDNTI

-3427 YERGLIENDGLIRA
+3427 YERGLIENDGVIRA
-3441 TATSTLKIDNVN
+3441 TASSTLKIDNVN
-3453 IQNQDGVIRADGEN
+3453 LQNQDGAIRADGEN

-3475 PIVDGGLIEAVG
+3475 PIVDGGLIEARG

-3500 NLTIDNA
+3500 NLTIDNS
-3507 QGANLLLVSRNTA
+3507 QGANLLLVSRNTET
-3520 NSNSQATSLENVTL
+3520 SNSQATSLENVTL

-3540 SPPDSAGATLS
+3540 SPPDSAGATLA

-3577 LIAGDTRIS
+3577 LVAGDTRVS

-3602 VSGAVV
+3602 VSGAAV

-3622 GQPDAIDLVNVDAAF
+3622 GQPDAIDLVNVDAKF

-3647 DLTDVEFYDASGN
+3647 DLTDVEFYDAFGN
-3660 YQTVQ
+3660 YQSVQ

-3682 ESYLNISGGPR
+3682 ESYLNIGGGPR

-3709 NYNISNAGLIRAS
+3709 NYNISSAGLIRAQ
-3722 NAVGLEIRNSAVQQ
+3722 NAVGLEIRNSTVQQ
-3736 YVDPFEHPTQAGLF
+3736 YVDPFENPTQAGLF

-3770 GGRIEAIAGGDI
+3770 GGRIEAISGGDI
-3782 IVTDEGFAGRGAVFQ
+3782 IVSDEGFAGRGAVFQ
-3797 SAAIQIDQ
+3797 STAIQIDQ

-3862 SDDFGEIILRDASSS
+3862 SDDFGEIILRDASGS

-3888 GGERLRIVNQGVA
+3888 GGERLRIVNQSVV
-3901 GDGDFAVDMELQVE
+3901 GDGDFAVDMELRVE

-3920 RLSADAG
+3920 RLSADVG

-3935 FVNVA
+3935 FVSVA

-3950 LVEIDGTV
+3950 MVEIDGTV

-4012 NGSFDGAIA
+4012 NGSFDGAIT

-4029 QFNGDSTVVFDDLTN
+4029 QFNGDSTVVLDDLTN

-4078 YIVEVGDQ
+4078 FIVEVGDQ
-4086 DDVVTLTFQNS
+4086 DDFVTLTFQNS

>member
-74 DIVDGGSGDDI
+74 DIVDGGRGDDI

-279 TVTVVNPAMD
+279 TVTVVNPATD

-439 ATVTILRNGISIGTA
+439 ATVTILRNGVSIGTA

-572 HVFTAFATDAAGNAG
+572 HAFTAFATDAAGNAG

-600 APGLPTIDLAAA
+600 APGLPAIDLAAA
-612 EDSGASDSDDL
+612 EDSGASDSDNL

-649 AVAGLASF
+649 AVSGLAGF
-657 TVALAEGVNGFG
+657 TVALAEGVNGFS

-755 SSLGDGAISVFVS
+755 SSLGDGAISVSVS

-782 GAMLDTLAPN
+782 AATLDTLAPDA
-792 TPVIDLVAA
+792 PVIDLVAA

-812 TNLAIVR
+812 TNLASVR

-847 LALVEGANA
+847 VALVEGANA

-863 AAGNTSAAGTLTVT
+863 AAGNTSAAGASTVT

-882 DAGDDLAVSLNDS
+882 DADNDLAVSLGDS
-895 LINAAER
+895 LISAAER
-902 AAVAFTLTGLDA
+902 AAVAFTMTGLDA
-914 DAIASLTFAS
+914 DADATLTFAS

-932 TLSGNGT
+932 LVTANGPDT
-939 GAIDLSS
+939 IDLSM
-946 LADGAITVSVAA
+946 LGDGAISVSVTAD
-958 SDAAGN
+958 DAAGN
-964 AASGGGAAATLDATG
+964 SATGLGASATLDATG

-985 ALDAGS
+985 ALDPGS
-991 DTGTPG
+991 DTGAPG
-997 DGATLDTTPTLIGTT
+997 DGATLDATPTLTGTA
-1012 EPGATVTILRDGFG
+1012 EAGATVTILRDGFG
-1026 VGSATADAGGNWSF
+1026 VGSATADASGNWSF
-1040 TSAVL
+1040 TSADL
-1045 AAGPYSFTTFA
+1045 TAGPYSFAAFA

-1108 GATEAGAIV
+1108 GATEAGATV

-1130 DTQGLFRFDDIALSL
+1130 DTQGLFRFDDVALSL
-1145 GGNAFTVTASL
+1145 GENAFTVAASL

-1161 ATDTVT
+1161 ATQTVT
-1167 LTREAADA
+1167 LTREAAAA

-1238 AEAAVAKAA
+1238 AEAAVARAA

-1252 ALYPSQ
+1252 ALYPGQ

-1271 LVTDGQ
+1271 LVADGQ
-1277 SEDDGVALGADI
+1277 SEDDGVALGAEI

-1296 RQNDGWDTVVNDTG
+1296 RENDGWDLVVTDTG

-1322 FYAPGLDAQ
+1322 FHAPGLDAQ

-1345 FRPDAPPDVQSD
+1345 FRPDAPPDVHSD
-1357 AFLAAYNEVKSLGAS
+1357 EFLAAYDEVRELGAA
-1372 DSTTRTA
+1372 DSATRTL
-1379 DQANIARFWAA
+1379 DQANSARFWAA

-1427 LAMADSGIAAWDAK
+1427 IAMADAAIAAWDAK
-1441 YVYDYVRP
+1441 YTYDYVRP

-1454 EAQNLNDPRFVEDR
+1454 EAQNLGDSRFVEDR

-1497 TDFFGDTT
+1497 TDFFDDATS
-1505 GFSITSKSLANGTI
+1505 FSITSKSLANGTV
-1519 ARSFDNFWDAAF
+1519 ARNFDNFWDAAF

-1554 GSAVGNLVLSAF
+1554 GGSIGNLVLAAF
-1566 DAASDTIAPRILL
+1566 DAAGDTIAPIVRLDQERGFVSNDLPVLTGSVLDNVSGVTALSYSLDGTSFAPLGFAADGSFSLDLAALL
-1579 DQPDGF
+1579 AGQPDGRHS
-1585 VANAVT
+1585 
-1591 MLGGTVLDNL
+1591 L
-1601 TGVVALRASIDGGP
+1601 TLRA
-1615 LQEIAFA
+1615 L
-1622 DNGSFTLALDGL
+1622 
-1634 LDGRHEID
+1634 
-1642 LYAVDA
+1642 DA
-1648 AGNLGSRDSYD
+1648 AGNLGALDAFH
-1659 FTLATTGPAL
+1659 FTVATTPPVAN
-1669 TLAPASV
+1669 LAPESV
-1676 QPGEAIL
+1676 QQGEIL
-1683 TGERLTGTA
+1683 LAGERLTGS
-1692 LVVPGNGLAA
+1692 VPLAEGNALAA
-1702 LSYAFDDGA
+1702 LTYRFDDG
-1711 PIPVAF
+1711 PRTSVAF
-1717 VARADGAISFDQPLD
+1717 DASNGFDQPLD
-1732 LSLVEPGARVLTVT
+1732 LRTVAPGARQLVIEVT
-1746 AVDLAGNATTQT
+1746 DAAGNVTVQSYAVT
-1758 ISVSVPQPPFT
+1758 VPTPPFT
-1769 IVDISP
+1769 IVAIEP
-1775 EPGEMAIGATYRPL
+1775 EADEMQVGVTYRPL
-1789 IAFSRPVDPATL
+1789 VEFSRPVDPDTL
-1801 TEDSFYA
+1801 TASSFYA
-1808 TDSAGARIAAT
+1808 TDATGALIPAT

-1827 SAWLL
+1827 GAWLL
-1832 FDEALPGSS
+1832 FQETLPGSQ
-1841 AITLHVEGDLILSLD
+1841 AITLRIDGSEIRSLD
-1856 GAQLDGGTGAGSDY
+1856 GTFLDAGLTGAAGSDL
-1870 SGTFITVSTTG
+1870 TQVFTTVSTTG
-1881 IPGTVISGRVLD
+1881 IPGTTITGYVLD
-1893 PGLDRE
+1893 PGADRE
-1899 MLTPDDVRAG
+1899 MMTPDDVRAG
-1909 PNGLNDF
+1909 PLGLNNF
-1916 AANTYLNPLANVK
+1916 TTNTYLSKLAGVK
-1929 VHILGRED
+1929 VYVIGQED
-1937 IFAYTDATG
+1937 KAVFTDADG
-1946 YFELTD
+1946 LFVLTD
-1952 TPAGNLKL
+1952 MPAGNVKL
-1960 VVDGRTAT
+1960 VIDGRTAALT
-1968 NAPDGIFFPEMVM
+1968 SAQDEADVFFPEMVM
-1981 DLTIRPGIVNTVMG
+1981 DLTIRPGIVNTAMG

-2007 ENPVVYLP
+2007 GNLAVYLP
-2015 RIDEDIFVAVS
+2015 RIDEDIFVEIGTGAPTVVQ
-2026 ATEATV
+2026 AT
-2032 IRGTNSANS
+2032 GSANS
-2041 ALVGDQLAQMS
+2041 SLTGDQLSRMT
-2052 LTVAPGSVVDGA
+2052 LTVAAGSVVDGS

-2084 MLPPG
+2084 MLPEG

-2104 DGQPI
+2104 NGEAI
-2109 DDPVFTTAAVL
+2109 DDPVFTTPAIL
-2120 TMPNTFGMAP
+2120 EMPNTFGLAA
-2130 GEKLYVLSFDHTT
+2130 GEKTFVLSFDHTT

-2153 VSADGLSV
+2153 VSADGLSI
-2161 VTDADSGIVA
+2161 VTDADSGILA

-2176 VFTGSDADGD
+2176 IAPG
-2186 ILRNCD
+2186 
-2192 PRAND
+2192 
-2197 NPITWQDNE
+2197 
-2206 AAVLSASG
+2206 
-2214 TIGLVDGLSGGRIN
+2214 
-2228 DATKGVLGP
+2228 
-2237 VSGAAGLVSRGRTF
+2237 SRGR
-2251 EQHVEQYYEAAYTG
+2251 G
-2265 QVSAAD
+2265 QITAPCDPPGSDERA
-2271 GGGQADFAYK
+2271 K
-2281 SMKLLQLGGDVA
+2281 VA
-2293 ATAVD
+2293 ATADALYTGATQGLSDLNDIYAVGALAGLPSTPLGAGLSGYAAASDLVAAGGKLQAAKNAFDRSDYISAAGEVVLGGVDVVSAGFNLLGNVPGPIGRWASGLGLAVGKARTYGDSGSLYVD
-2298 SFAYVVGNLPF
+2298 SYSEKLEQLQTTVEA
-2309 FKDTSL
+2309 S
-2315 GKAAATLPLAV
+2315 KAALQWTPPPQPPGRQAQI
-2326 SATEATV
+2326 EANFARYEMARTR
-2333 AWTVNGE
+2333 
-2340 PPYKG
+2340 
-2345 MTDYVEKVNAKT
+2345 YVEE
-2357 QNVMNSAKW
+2357 S
-2366 KLPDNPKTTP
+2366 
-2376 AIQRYEEAVRRA
+2376 QRQEPILERIEQTYEEVV
-2388 EERDLLRTPDLDI
+2388 EFLEIIDGGGFGGGDMPFDG
-2401 MAQKLRFIE
+2401 
-2410 ATISDWP
+2410 
-2417 EPGPEPIP
+2417 PGPEADRVEELLDSVI
-2425 PEREREIAD
+2425 EFSDALNDLLSVETILEYQFLYELREEYLLALQQVVED
-2434 QAREIADAIAELAE
+2434 TVAEVSISLPLMAVQMG
-2448 AAARAAEHGRAI
+2448 AATGGVSNGGSGAVANAP
-2460 DDARDIVD
+2460 
-2468 AYEDVVDAYAEDFGE
+2468 F
-2483 SFDPADSDPGN
+2483 FDPAQQAEVSSVSYGQVLYYVLKNVETGTELRGTINPMLGIDQFLA
-2494 DGPDDVVVVTEEI
+2494 PDTLYTLVV
-2507 EYGPVFYGV
+2507 Y
-2516 IENLDNGVQLRF
+2516 
-2528 QFNPDAG
+2528 
-2535 VDQVV
+2535 
-2540 APNADLRLTVFD
+2540 D
-2552 PVSREVGSVT
+2552 PVSRDIGEVGFRSRPT
-2562 FTSSPS
+2562 GQITD
-2568 GVATRIP
+2568 IP
-2575 SILMLPDAGAVG
+2575 DVLLVDQTAAVG
-2587 LGGFTATAAYV
+2587 VSGFTARAAYV
-2598 LGINPA
+2598 LGINPDIRD
-2604 NPFNFIAPVDVDGDG
+2604 NFIAGVQDEVALLGGFANTPELANTTGVIGAVSLLGDAKAVVVESDG
-2619 VIEPEDGDLAGVR
+2619 V
-2632 DVDAVLAGIATTP
+2632 
-2645 AQAEVEGVVGTVALA
+2645 
-2660 GQARAVEIATRGA
+2660 
-2673 NGAVQLAYVATGS
+2673 NGGRLTAYVATGDY
-2686 FGLAIVDVTNPRGPV
+2686 GLALVNVSDPRAPSI
-2701 VLAQLDLPGDA
+2701 LSQIDLTGDA
-2712 VDVAADPAS
+2712 TDVSVDGATS
-2721 NVVAVATGAG
+2721 LVAVATGAAGIAIVDASIANAPRLVRMLSVAATQVEVFEGLAYVVSG
-2731 GIALIDVT
+2731 GIV
-2739 TPTQPR
+2739 
-2745 LLGTIASTA
+2745 S
-2754 TEIEVEDGLLYFFAG
+2754 
-2769 GVLNAYDMRS
+2769 AYDMATGEQVR
-2779 GAQEKA
+2779 G
-2785 LLLAGVTT
+2785 LV
-2793 LPVAMAIE
+2793 LPGTNYAATGLAIE
-2801 GQTLYLLESNPAA
+2801 NGRLHVVEIVPGFGPKLTIIDIA
-2814 QPRLTI
+2814 QPVMAVMGSLQLPF
-2820 VDISGPGM
+2820 SAFPGGFSTPRT
-2828 VQLGQFTL
+2828 VTVADGV
-2836 PPFFINTASDLAIRN
+2836 
-2851 GIAYV
+2851 AYIGTGSTGGV
-2856 GRGLDTSRGG
+2856 GG
-2866 YSTIDVSNPANP
+2866 YLTIDVSNPASPLLVSAADEIGLATEAFGLNGSGRAIGAQRVAGPTGIVTAIDVIDVSNP
-2878 VYLSDPDNIALAGRS
+2878 LDTGTLIERVVIPGALVPTALTVAGGNAFIATGD
-2893 IALSAAGQLVG
+2893 ALSVVQYLPVDRLG
-2904 VQRVVD
+2904 V
-2910 SQAGFATRNVLDVI
+2910 A
-2924 GAGDP
+2924 P
-2929 TVTDA
+2929 TVLFT
-2934 IVRRIVLPDGVE
+2934 
-2946 PGDVAIIGNTALVVA
+2946 
-2961 GAALHAVQLAGIDR
+2961 
-2975 RGIAPTLSF
+2975 
-2984 ETNLVDGDPLTPG
+2984 TNLVDTNLSTAV
-2997 IQAVARE
+2997 IEAQAQE
-3004 ASRAEFDLTVSD
+3004 ASRVTFDLTVFD
-3016 DVGIRSVELLMN
+3016 DVQVRSVELLVN
-3028 GRIVAADLSVPLSL
+3028 GRVVSTDLTVPLEL
-3042 STVLPTIAGNGG
+3042 STLLPTIADNGG
-3054 DTVSLAVRATD
+3054 PMVTLALRATD
-3065 TGGNVTTSEAITVTL
+3065 TGGNVTTLDPITVTL
-3080 TSDTTPFNLIN
+3080 TADTTPFDLIN
-3091 VTPDFQDTVGPVFRV
+3091 VTPDDGETVGTTRKV

-3112 AVDPAT
+3112 AVDPTSVTLA
-3118 VGLDNFFLLT
+3118 NFFLRT
-3128 EGGAPVPATGI
+3128 EAGEIVEATGI
-3139 ALREGGTRV
+3139 ALRENGTRV
-3148 DISYDGL
+3148 EISYDDL
-3155 PPGRY
+3155 PLGRY
-3160 IGTVKAPQV
+3160 IGTVKAPLV
-3169 RDLSGQALD
+3169 RDLTGQALD
-3178 DVDFVGPADFTVE
+3178 AVDFVGTADFTV
-3191 AYDNVWVGGIVGNWT
+3191 APFDNSWIGGIVGNWT
-3206 SAANWS
+3206 LPTNWS

-3223 FIQTFPNTVINFD
+3223 FIQTLSNGVINFD
-3236 QIANFGTAIVESL
+3236 QTANFGTAIVESL
-3249 TLTGGGSLIYDSA
+3249 TLTGGGSLVYDSA
-3262 PTVGGRPFRGI
+3262 PTVNGRPFRGI
-3273 ETSYLSND
+3273 ETGSLSND
-3281 GLFDVGKFGA
+3281 GLIDIGKFGA
-3291 LTVKGDL
+3291 LTVKGNL

-3314 GTFGVSIGRLVLGE
+3314 GTFGGSIGRLVLGA
-3328 GDLTIDGG
+3328 GDVTIDGG

-3344 PVSVLT
+3344 PASVLT

-3367 DAGIPSVVTNLDNTI
+3367 DGGIPSVVTNLDNTI
-3382 RGGGEITGEM
+3382 AGGGEITGEM

-3453 IQNQDGVIRADGEN
+3453 LQNQDGVIRADGDS

-3487 SGAFLLSY
+3487 NGAFLLSY

-3507 QGANLLLVSRNTA
+3507 QGVNFLVSRNTA

-3540 SPPDSAGATLS
+3540 SPADSAGATLS

-3557 IEGADSE
+3557 IEGAESE

-3577 LIAGDTRIS
+3577 IIAGDTRIS

-3901 GDGDFAVDMELQVE
+3901 GDGDFAVDMELRVE